1 MTHFKRDTGFK
12 FPATVPNQPFQGVK
26 FCLPAEMIPIL
37 LGALQP
43 AAIDAR
49 YGQTDDSWIATE
61 AIRGLQ
67 YMLMQP
73 CKDYTQHIYT
83 LLDSV
88 FNGTIY
94 SNVGTID
101 EPILSPAISLVPET
115 PDIPVLTFMQRLEGL
130 IAQGILG
137 EDADSPYPVSEDV
150 LTVLKQIRDGA
161 EGMSEEE
168 IADLLS
174 LLAQIAA
181 AL

>member
-1 MTHFKRDTGFK
+1 MPYKRHTGFK
-12 FPATVPNQPFQGVK
+12 FPSSIPEQPFNGVK
-26 FCLPAEMIPIL
+26 VCIPAELIPTL
-37 LGALQP
+37 LGALMP
-43 AAIDAR
+43 ATIDAR
-49 YGQTDDSWIATE
+49 YGTGIESFESSE
-61 AIRGLQ
+61 AIRGLM
-67 YMLMQP
+67 YMLMKP
-73 CKDYTQHIYT
+73 CNDYTAHIYT